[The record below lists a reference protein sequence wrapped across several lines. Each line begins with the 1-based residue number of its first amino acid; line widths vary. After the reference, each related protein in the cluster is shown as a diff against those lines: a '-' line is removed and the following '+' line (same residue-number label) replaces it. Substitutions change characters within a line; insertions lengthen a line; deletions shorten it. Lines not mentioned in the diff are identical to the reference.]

1 MTLHWLAGPIE
12 SSESKE
18 GKYRRK
24 KMYRFSWTLKMA
36 FRDFRKN
43 ISKLMLFISSI
54 VIGIAALV
62 AISSFGDN
70 LRNDIDRQAK
80 ELLGAD
86 LSLENNQPLGDQ
98 PLDSIAINVAE
109 EVNFASMV
117 SFPSS
122 GDSRLTQVRA
132 LQGGFPFYGTLET
145 LPVEAEETFRN
156 SGKKALVEKSL
167 MALFDAQVGDSIRI
181 GEVTFVIEGELQ
193 KVPGQTGIAAT
204 VAPAVFIP
212 MEYVEETGLIQFGSR
227 IRYERY
233 YQFPENQDIDQL
245 IEPYSEKWEE
255 EKIDADTVEDRKRST
270 GRSFNNLSNFL
281 SLVAFIA
288 LLLGSVGV
296 ASAVNV
302 FVKEKLASVAIL
314 RCLGVSSFDALLIYL
329 TQIKIMGLAG
339 SMLGAALGSLLQFVL
354 PMVFGD
360 FLPVE
365 VSVQISWNAVL
376 FGIVTGLFISVL
388 FALLPLLKIRKVSP
402 MSTLRPETDETS
414 IHKDPLRWAVIGC
427 ITLFIYGF
435 SFYLLGRW
443 EMALGFAGFVLFA
456 FGTLWLMGTGIMWAI
471 RRFLPISLTYPIRQ
485 SLSNLYRPNN
495 QTISIFATI
504 GLGTAMIS
512 TLFFVQNQLLE
523 EAEFAGEGEQ
533 PNMLLFDIQSS
544 QINDIRDRVLNRD
557 IPVLQQV
564 PIVTMGLTEING
576 LDKSDNEELEEE
588 ERRSRSL
595 YNREFRVTY
604 RDSLI
609 DSERLVDGKLRPV
622 ENPGDSIFVSFDKNY
637 AERTGVSL
645 GDEIVFNVQGR
656 PLKTYVGSL
665 RDISFRQLSTNFLV
679 LFPDKVLN
687 NAPQFHVII
696 TKTKDERQAAELQ
709 SEIVREFPNI
719 SIVNLAMVVET
730 LEELL
735 GKISFVIQFMAMFSI
750 ITGILVLISSLIIS
764 KYQRLRDS
772 ILLRTLGASNRLV
785 SLINTF
791 EYFFLGSLASLS
803 GILLSFMA
811 TFMLSYY
818 VFELPFRWAWSEALL
833 VYGVITAVTVIL
845 GWLNGRNIIN
855 KPPMEILR

>member
-1 MTLHWLAGPIE
+1 
-12 SSESKE
+12 
-18 GKYRRK
+18 
-24 KMYRFSWTLKMA
+24 MYRFSWTLKMA

-495 QTISIFATI
+495 QTISLIATI

-772 ILLRTLGASNRLV
+772 ILLRTLGASSRLV